1 MWIVASPDFM
11 ISDAKPDGLETFPL
25 FVLMINSLTR
35 PLLSRRVIATGICLR
50 QSIPIAYRRHSQ
62 NFPSHFLVFISD
74 FQHTL
79 IYYVLQT
86 SNFMIIIEYPSL
98 QS

>member
-1 MWIVASPDFM
+1 MWIVASSDFM

-25 FVLMINSLTR
+25 FVLMINSLTM

-50 QSIPIAYRRHSQ
+50 QSIPVAYRLHSQ
-62 NFPSHFLVFISD
+62 NFPSYFLIFISD
-74 FQHTL
+74 FQHTI

-86 SNFMIIIEYPSL
+86 SNFMIIIVHPLL